1 MTVVVVMILKTKTP
15 VSNHH
20 LVQMEEDN
28 KAVLGVEL
36 DEAHLLAEVLDD
48 HPGLRLLRLAG
59 QRVRPELWH
68 PRLEEEMPEDE
79 RCSKMN
85 NSEAK
90 LFLQT
95 F

>member
-1 MTVVVVMILKTKTP
+1 MK
-15 VSNHH
+15 
-20 LVQMEEDN
+20 EDN
-28 KAVLGVEL
+28 EAVLRVEL
-36 DEAHLLAEVLDD
+36 DEAHLLAEVLDH
-48 HPGLRLLRLAG
+48 HPRLGLLRLAG

-79 RCSKMN
+79 KCSKMN

-90 LFLQT
+90 LVLKT